1 MIRLDGK
8 QTSNEIKEEIK
19 VTVSE
24 MKARGERVPHLAAVL
39 LGNDGA
45 SLTYVGSKVR
55 SCEYVGFDSTLIR
68 LEADISETDLL
79 QQIDDLNQDDNLDG
93 YIVQLPLPKHIDEEK
108 ILLAIDPK
116 KDVDGFHPANF
127 GRMALEL
134 DAFIPATPFGIMQ
147 LLERY
152 KVPTSGKHCVVVG
165 RSHIVG
171 RPISIL
177 MSQKGPAGNATVT
190 VAHSRTENLAELT
203 RQADIIVMALGI
215 PEYLT
220 ADMVKEGAAII
231 DVGITRVPDESH
243 PKGYVIKGDVAFDE
257 VAKKSSFI
265 TPVPGGVGPMT
276 IAMLLKNTLLA
287 RQWNLS

>member
-1 MIRLDGK
+1 MELLDGK
-8 QTSNEIKEEIK
+8 KTANAIKEEIK
-19 VTVSE
+19 AQVTAMQS
-24 MKARGERVPHLAAVL
+24 RGDRVPHLAAVL
-39 LGNDGA
+39 VGNDGA

-55 SCEYVGFDSTLIR
+55 SCEYVGFESTLIQ
-68 LEADISETDLL
+68 LDKTTTEAQLL
-79 QQIDDLNQDDNLDG
+79 TQIDQLNADASIDG

-134 DAFIPATPFGIMQ
+134 EAFIPATPFGIMQ

-152 KVPTSGKHCVVVG
+152 AVPTSGKHCVVVG

-203 RQADIIVMALGI
+203 RQADIVVMALGI

-231 DVGITRVPDESH
+231 DVGITRVADSNH
-243 PKGYVIKGDVAFDE
+243 PKGYVIRGDVAFDE
-257 VAKKSSFI
+257 VAKKASYI

-276 IAMLLKNTLLA
+276 IAMLLQNTLLA
-287 RQWNLS
+287 RKWNS

>member
-19 VTVSE
+19 VTVSK
-24 MKARGERVPHLAAVL
+24 MKARGERMPHLAAVL
-39 LGNDGA
+39 VGSDGA

-55 SCEYVGFDSTLIR
+55 SCEYVGFESTLIR
-68 LEADISETDLL
+68 LEEDITEDALL
-79 QQIDDLNQDDNLDG
+79 AQIDTLNKDESLDG

-257 VAKKSSFI
+257 VAQKSSFI